1 LAKNGGALPFG
12 RLSAK
17 GLVIHAIQRCGNS
30 PGGMPVKNGKC
41 PKCGSKEVY
50 CGDDVHPKSGPFGSN
65 SIPVSLTSIAS
76 LDNYVCTDCG
86 YMESYIADP
95 AKLKEIFVKWRRV
108 S

>member
-1 LAKNGGALPFG
+1 
-12 RLSAK
+12 
-17 GLVIHAIQRCGNS
+17 V
-30 PGGMPVKNGKC
+30 PVKNGKC

-86 YMESYIADP
+86 YLESYIADP